1 MFKTLSNYI
10 LGIYGALGLLFF
22 VLCGAVVLLIVGLPL
37 AIIERGERERFGILC
52 SVLLATMCVRFLP
65 MFCRL
70 DVTGRENIPS
80 REGYLVISNHR
91 SAVDIPL
98 TIMTTYTQGVSK
110 RIVLYMPFLG
120 VLGYLGG
127 AIFFKRKV
135 AGERK
140 RALLESLEMMQAGN
154 GLQVYPEGTRT
165 RDGKLRKPK
174 LGLVQA
180 CWDKGITVV
189 PSALWGTENVV
200 PPPVQLRV
208 GVRVYQRILTPM
220 HPSDWPDRVSFAA
233 EAWRRVVEATETL
246 ERSVVKL

>member
-1 MFKTLSNYI
+1 VSKNLSNYI
-10 LGIYGALGLLFF
+10 FRIYGAFGLLFF
-22 VLCGAVVLLIVGLPL
+22 VLAGGAVLLVVGLPL
-37 AIIERGERERFGILC
+37 SLIKRGERERFGILA
-52 SVLLATMCVRFLP
+52 SVLLANMCVRFMP

-70 DVTGRENIPS
+70 DVTGRDTLPYG
-80 REGYLVISNHR
+80 EGYLVVSNHR

-98 TIMTTYTQGVSK
+98 TIMTTHTQGVSK
-110 RIVLYMPFLG
+110 RVVLFIPFLG
-120 VLGYLGG
+120 VLGYMGG

-140 RALLESLEMMQAGN
+140 RALRESLEMMLSGN
-154 GLQVYPEGTRT
+154 ALQVYPEGTRT

-200 PPPVQLRV
+200 PPPVQLRI
-208 GVRVYQRILTPM
+208 GVRVKQRILAPM
-220 HPSDWPDRVSFAA
+220 RPSDWPDRESFAT
-233 EAWRRVVEATETL
+233 EVWRRVVDATEAL
-246 ERSVVKL
+246 ERSSSS

>member
-1 MFKTLSNYI
+1 MPKNLSNYI
-10 LGIYGALGLLFF
+10 YRLYGVLGLLFF
-22 VLCGAVVLLIVGLPL
+22 VLAAGVILLVVGLPL

-52 SVLLATMCVRFLP
+52 GVLLSNMCIRSVP
-65 MFCRL
+65 MFCRV
-70 DVTGRENIPS
+70 DVTGRENVP
-80 REGYLVISNHR
+80 RGEGYLVVSNHR

-110 RIVLYMPFLG
+110 RIVLFMPFLG

-140 RALLESLEMMQAGN
+140 RALRESLEMMLSGN

-180 CWDKGITVV
+180 CWDNGITVV

-220 HPSDWPDRVSFAA
+220 RPSDWPDRVSFAA
-233 EAWRRVVEATETL
+233 EVWRRVIDATETL
-246 ERSVVKL
+246 ERSVGK

>member
-1 MFKTLSNYI
+1 M
-10 LGIYGALGLLFF
+10 
-22 VLCGAVVLLIVGLPL
+22 
-37 AIIERGERERFGILC
+37 
-52 SVLLATMCVRFLP
+52 P

-70 DVTGRENIPS
+70 DVTGRDTLPYG
-80 REGYLVISNHR
+80 EGYLVVSNHR

-98 TIMTTYTQGVSK
+98 TIMTTHTQGVSK
-110 RIVLYMPFLG
+110 RVVLFIPFLG
-120 VLGYLGG
+120 VLGYMGG

-140 RALLESLEMMQAGN
+140 RALRESLEMMLSGN
-154 GLQVYPEGTRT
+154 ALQVYPEGTRT

-200 PPPVQLRV
+200 PPPVQLRI
-208 GVRVYQRILTPM
+208 GVRVKQRILAPM
-220 HPSDWPDRVSFAA
+220 RPSDWPDRESFAT
-233 EAWRRVVEATETL
+233 EVWRRVVDATEAL
-246 ERSVVKL
+246 ERSSSS